1 MRFAST
7 ALAMIAAVGI
17 VSAAYGQA
25 SPAQKEDTGS
35 MRNTQGAPGVRA
47 GQPANPTLAPEQR
60 TLIRRY
66 VVERNV
72 APATIGPTVTVGAT
86 LPPSVELLAVPT
98 EWGPNLA
105 PYRYVYADKH
115 VVLVEPSSRR
125 VVQVID

>member
-7 ALAMIAAVGI
+7 VLAMIAAGGI
-17 VSAAYGQA
+17 VSLAHAQS
-25 SPAQKEDTGS
+25 SPALKEDTGTT
-35 MRNTQGAPGVRA
+35 RNTQGAPGVRA
-47 GQPANPTLAPEQR
+47 GTPANPTLAPEQR

-72 APATIGPTVTVGAT
+72 APVTIGPAVTVGGT
-86 LPPSVELLAVPT
+86 LPATVELLAVPS

-105 PYRYVYADKH
+105 PYRYVYADNH
-115 VVLVEPSSRR
+115 VMLVEPSSRR